1 MQLGGTIIRVACNQ
15 ASHVDFV
22 NALGG
27 TRPVIP
33 RAGSVQMPCAIF
45 LDDPSVESNLLTDLG
60 NVVTANCVIRAGSA
74 TGDVLFEQVIAAAHF
89 NPGLTFA
96 QWTAGTAAHFTF
108 AMTPSDTNFAAGPVH
123 IAIGVTTTSAG
134 DVSLVYCSTASVKDY
149 GIFNAA
155 APAAPDYTSWSKA
168 EADGRYAPVGS
179 AGLATDITSIGTG
192 APGSLETIPTTT
204 LSLPALRSLL
214 IGNVPQDWYLLAGTD
229 ANDVFHQR
237 PNDYHASTNARV
249 WVRLR

>member
-1 MQLGGTIIRVACNQ
+1 MQLGGTTIRVACNQ
-15 ASHVDFV
+15 ASRADFV

-27 TRPVIP
+27 ARPVIP

-45 LDDPSVESNLLTDLG
+45 FDDPSVESNLVTDLG
-60 NVVTANCVIRAGSA
+60 NIVTANCVVRAGSA
-74 TGDVLFEQVIAAAHF
+74 TGAVLFEQVIAATGF

-108 AMTPSDTNFAAGPVH
+108 SMTPTDTNLAAGP
-123 IAIGVTTTSAG
+123 IYLAIGVTTGNAG
-134 DVSLVYCSTASVKDY
+134 DIPLVYCSTALLKDY

-155 APAAPDYTSWSKA
+155 VPSAPDYTSWSKA
-168 EADGRYAPVGS
+168 EADARYAPAGS
-179 AGLATDITSIGTG
+179 VGLATNITSVGTG
-192 APGSLETIPTTT
+192 AAGSLETAPTVT
-204 LSLPALRSLL
+204 LALPAWRSLL

-229 ANDVFHQR
+229 TNDAFHQR
-237 PNDYHASTNARV
+237 PDDYDPTANARV